1 MKNMLSNSY
10 QLFLVITGRKM
21 SKQLRFNYQV
31 FVCQYLVI
39 KTYQNTISKKKN
51 QFCLAH
57 KLGTIMN

>member
-1 MKNMLSNSY
+1 
-10 QLFLVITGRKM
+10 M

-31 FVCQYLVI
+31 FVCHYLVI